1 MIVMIIAL
9 VLVSIAVGGS
19 YWFFV
24 LNKPKASVTISPTP
38 NSAAV
43 TITGYS
49 GPVYI
54 LLKTGTIIT
63 HGSHVLSDKYTLT
76 GLTPSTT
83 YEYFI
88 LTDKMDIL
96 LASGSFTASS
106 MQTPGAVA
114 PSQVPAGSPSQVPDV
129 IAPSQV
135 PGVISP
141 AQAPSR
147 VPGVISPAQAPSRVP
162 GPA

>member
-9 VLVSIAVGGS
+9 VLVSLVIGGS

-24 LNKPKASVTISPTP
+24 LNKPKATVTISPAPT
-38 NSAAV
+38 SATV

-49 GPVYI
+49 GAVYI
-54 LLKTGTIIT
+54 ILKSGDIIT
-63 HGSHVLSDKYTLT
+63 HGSRVLSDKYSLT

-88 LTDKMDIL
+88 LTDKMDVL
-96 LASGSFTASS
+96 LASGSFTASEV
-106 MQTPGAVA
+106 QTPGVA
-114 PSQVPAGSPSQVPDV
+114 TSPSQTPGVV
-129 IAPSQV
+129 TSPSQT
-135 PGVISP
+135 PGMTTSP
-141 AQAPSR
+141 SPSR
-147 VPGVISPAQAPSRVP
+147 VPSQTPGVIAPTQVP